1 MVAALIFVAT
11 VAAIVL
17 TSFVGVNSSD
27 VPVLA
32 NQLASIR
39 IVANADFTYESAELT
54 RQQRAQI
61 RDRVPPVYSLAFEPL
76 RLFETNIQELLVAFE
91 KFEQA
96 FPADAASTP
105 AAHEQLELITAEFNR
120 KGPYRTTVDDL
131 RALLFLGDAFRRGP
145 KRVARPR

>member
-1 MVAALIFVAT
+1 MTLLSKFKLIRGGKPRLVRKREAPPGLVKFLEESRMVAALIFVAT

-61 RDRVPPVYSLAFEPL
+61 RYRVPPVYSLAFEPL

-91 KFEQA
+91 KF
-96 FPADAASTP
+96 
-105 AAHEQLELITAEFNR
+105 
-120 KGPYRTTVDDL
+120 
-131 RALLFLGDAFRRGP
+131 
-145 KRVARPR
+145 